1 MSRSEKYEVSI
12 DDLEKAAG
20 GYDWNDPESLC
31 DPADPY
37 WIPGEVILPCEMPM
51 CGGRLIV
58 RYIHNG
64 NGIIKDYQPYA
75 TCPVCGYVRSIKPTD
90 IEYPEGA
97 PA

>member
-1 MSRSEKYEVSI
+1 MEELITR
-12 DDLEKAAG
+12 AG
-20 GYDWNDPESLC
+20 QF
-31 DPADPY
+31 
-37 WIPGEVILPCEMPM
+37 I
-51 CGGRLIV
+51 IV

-75 TCPVCGYVRSIKPTD
+75 TCPVWGYVRSIKPTD